1 MMMLD
6 KYWFLLVLPTVLI
19 GLWAQMRLQSAFGR
33 ASRIPSRRG
42 MRGVDVAH
50 AILKSEGIDDVG
62 VEAAGGFLSDH
73 YHPTEKKLRL
83 SEPVYGSDSL
93 AAVGVAAHE
102 VGHAIQHARG
112 YLPLQMRSVLVPLC
126 QLGSWVGQFAV
137 IGGLILMYAAP
148 ALGRTF
154 LFWGILGY
162 VAVFLFTLV
171 TVPVEYDA
179 SRRAMNVL
187 VDRGLI
193 SAEELPEVKNVLGAA
208 ALTYVASAVSV
219 LGTLLHLI
227 LIYNGSGRDE

>member
-6 KYWFLLVLPTVLI
+6 KYWFVLVLPTVLI
-19 GLWAQMRLQSAFGR
+19 GLWAQMRMQSAFTR

-42 MRGVDVAH
+42 LRGADVAH

-62 VEAAGGFLSDH
+62 VEPAHGFLSDH

-112 YLPLQMRSVLVPLC
+112 YLPLQMRSLMVPLC

-137 IGGLILMYAAP
+137 IGGLLLLYSGSVFGKTI
-148 ALGRTF
+148 

-179 SRRAMNVL
+179 SRRAMDVL
-187 VDRGLI
+187 VDKGIL
-193 SAEELPEVKNVLGAA
+193 SAEELPEVRNVLGAA

-227 LIYNGSGRDE
+227 LIYNRSDE

>member
-6 KYWFLLVLPTVLI
+6 KYWFVLVLPTVLI
-19 GLWAQMRLQSAFGR
+19 GLWAQMRMQSAFNR

-42 MRGVDVAH
+42 MRGADVAH

-62 VEAAGGFLSDH
+62 VEPAHGFLSDH

-112 YLPLQMRSVLVPLC
+112 YLPLQMRSIMVPLC

-137 IGGLILMYAAP
+137 IGGLVLMYAAP

-162 VAVFLFTLV
+162 VAVFLFTLI
-171 TVPVEYDA
+171 TVPVEVDA
-179 SRRAMNVL
+179 SRRAMDVL
-187 VDRGLI
+187 VDKGIL
-193 SAEELPEVKNVLGAA
+193 SAEELPEVRNVLGAA

-219 LGTLLHLI
+219 LGTLLHLV
-227 LIYNGSGRDE
+227 LIYNRSDE